1 MYFMQPRQRMIVHF
15 LRHLSGRFVGDACG
29 QSASALTYM
38 TLFAVVPVMTL
49 MFSMFSLVPAFQG
62 LENKIQALIF
72 SHFLPQSGA
81 EIQQY
86 LTEFSNQ
93 ARKLSILGAV
103 ILLATSYLMLANI
116 EKTFNKI
123 WGNTSCRRGLY
134 SFLLYWGVL
143 SIGPLL
149 IGIGLAIHAYLF
161 SFQLTINET
170 GTLGIIGSMLK
181 ILPLLFTW
189 GAFSFLFIAI
199 PNCKVSYRYALI
211 GGLITSM
218 LFELAK
224 IGFGIFIS
232 YSSYTNIYGVF
243 AIFPIFLI
251 WIYLMWIIVLAGAEL
266 VRSLETF
273 KSVWGE
279 DRFSDFVAVLII
291 LWECWNKQQE
301 NKTLSNKNMLTAGF
315 EEQHW
320 MKLRDQLLKE
330 HILKETNN
338 GHYVLIR
345 DLAHIKL
352 THLASLSNNG
362 SVTIPKHTNTETLV
376 IYPWQ
381 RQLTDIL
388 DQTNMAVDDTFSS
401 TVFELFSNESR
412 QCK

>member
-1 MYFMQPRQRMIVHF
+1 MELKQRMIVPF
-15 LRHLSGRFVGDACG
+15 LKHLSSRFVSDACG

-49 MFSMFSLVPAFQG
+49 MFSMFSVVPAFQG

-72 SHFLPQSGA
+72 NHFLPQSGA

-93 ARKLSILGAV
+93 ARKLSILGAI
-103 ILLATSYLMLANI
+103 ILLVTSYLMLANI

-149 IGIGLAIHAYLF
+149 IGIGLAIHAYLIA
-161 SFQLTINET
+161 FQLTVNEIDA
-170 GTLGIIGSMLK
+170 LGIIASILK
-181 ILPLLFTW
+181 ILPWLFTW

-199 PNCKVSYRYALI
+199 PNCKISHRNALI
-211 GGLITSM
+211 GGLITSI

-224 IGFGIFIS
+224 IGFSIFIS

-251 WIYLMWIIVLAGAEL
+251 WIYLMWIIVLAGAEI

-273 KSVWGE
+273 KSAWSKNY
-279 DRFSDFVAVLII
+279 FPDFFAVLII

-301 NKTLSNKNMLTAGF
+301 NKTLSNKDMLIAGF

-330 HILKETNN
+330 YILKETIN
-338 GHYVLIR
+338 GHYVLVR
-345 DLAHIKL
+345 DLAHLKL
-352 THLASLSNNG
+352 SHLASLPNNE
-362 SVTIPKHTNTETLV
+362 SVAIPKYINTEAL
-376 IYPWQ
+376 IMYPWQ
-381 RQLTDIL
+381 RHLTDIL
-388 DQTNMAVDDTFSS
+388 DQTNMAVENTFSS
-401 TVFELFSNESR
+401 TVSELFSNESR